1 MERAIADNIPMEVAM
16 DIAIPRATLPD
27 EQRIALTPA
36 GVQSLISAGHRVYVD
51 HEAGLS
57 AGFTDNDFNAAG
69 AQIVYHPEEIYRR
82 GDLLVTVDG
91 VPEAA
96 ERLLRPGQIICG
108 FLRLT
113 MLPQRRLAALAAAK
127 VTTISYELIQC
138 DNGKLP
144 VLESMSEITGRLLPQ
159 LAAHLL
165 ETHSGGRG
173 TLLAPIPG
181 IPSAE
186 VVILG
191 AGVVGSNAA
200 YGFTAWGVQTTVL
213 DHNIDQL
220 RLCERFCWGHVTTKL
235 STQRAIDHA
244 VHFADVLIGAVHVP
258 GSCAPQLVSKQ
269 QVAMM
274 KPRSVVIDVAIDQGG
289 CIATSRPTT
298 LHDPTYMAEGVL
310 HYAVPNIP
318 SAVVRTATHALN
330 NALLPYIQAIAEG
343 RLDRAIA
350 QGSALAR
357 GIGLVAGCP
366 ASPQIGTQL
375 ESTPHQTA
383 TQRETIT

>member
-213 DHNIDQL
+213 DHDIERL
-220 RLCERFCWGHVTTKL
+220 RNCERICRGRVTTRL
-235 STQRAIDHA
+235 STESAIDH
-244 VHFADVLIGAVHVP
+244 VLPFADVLIGAIHVP
-258 GSCAPQLVSKQ
+258 GDRAPQIVSKQ

-298 LHDPTYMAEGVL
+298 HRDPTFLAEGVL
-310 HYAVPNIP
+310 HYAVPNIA
-318 SAVVRTATHALN
+318 SAVARTAAHALN
-330 NALLPYIQAIAEG
+330 NALLPFILQIAAAGLQQAIAS
-343 RLDRAIA
+343 DN
-350 QGSALAR
+350 ALAR
-357 GIGLVAGCP
+357 AIGLLHGAP
-366 ASPQIGTQL
+366 MAPQLATAL
-375 ESTPHQTA
+375 HTHPSSTA
-383 TQRETIT
+383 TQMESI